1 MTIETL
7 FGTEEIITTKP
18 RTIKFKQLKA
28 VYENMTLHISE
39 EITDYLSPTTRY
51 TSPTQI
57 FETFKFLQD
66 ETREIFLCIHLN
78 TKNSVICIDMVSQG
92 SMTQSIVSPVEV
104 FSPAL
109 LSKASAL
116 IFVHNHPSLDP
127 TPSSEDIAI
136 TRRLKECGDLLSVR
150 ILDHIIIGE
159 TYLSF
164 VERGLL

>member
-7 FGTEEIITTKP
+7 FGTEEITSKP

-57 FETFKFLQD
+57 FETFKFLQH

-116 IFVHNHPSLDP
+116 IFVHNHPSQDP

-136 TRRLKECGDLLSVR
+136 TRRLKECGDLLSIR

>member
-1 MTIETL
+1 MTLNTL
-7 FGTEEIITTKP
+7 FGTEEITTKP

-28 VYENMTLHISE
+28 VYENVSIHISE
-39 EITDYLSPTTRY
+39 DVTNYLKPSSRF
-51 TSPTQI
+51 TSPSQV
-57 FETFKFLQD
+57 FETFKFLQH

-92 SMTQSIVSPVEV
+92 TMSQSLVSPVEV

-116 IFVHNHPSLDP
+116 ILVHNHPSQDP